1 MTTVWNFV
9 KKYQA
14 LFWVAVLWQAFALS
28 GMFPEQLFPGL
39 EKILLVFSEFIIMS
53 ELWVNISITL
63 YRILAGFALAAIVGI
78 PIGIIMSRYSIFDHL
93 MQPIFTVGYPIPRVA
108 LYPIFV
114 LLFGIGSGSKIF
126 TIFLECIFP
135 IVVNTYAGAKRVN
148 HLYIW
153 SGQNMGADSRR
164 LFWKVF
170 LPGTMPAIFTGFRIA
185 LPIAVVIAVLTEMI
199 SSSNGIGYML
209 TYYSASLSQ
218 SSVLAVVIFVSLFGY
233 ALDRILLLIRNRFV
247 YWS

>member
-1 MTTVWNFV
+1 MKVVWRIIN
-9 KKYQA
+9 KYQS
-14 LFWVAVLWQAFALS
+14 LIIIAVLWQAFSIS
-28 GMFPEQLFPGL
+28 GIFPSQLFPGL
-39 EKILLVFSEFIIMS
+39 EQINRRFIEFIISS
-53 ELWVNISITL
+53 EIWINISITL
-63 YRILAGFALAAIVGI
+63 YRILAGFAMAAIVGI
-78 PIGIIMSRYSIFDHL
+78 PLGIIMSRHKIFDDL
-93 MQPIFTVGYPIPRVA
+93 MQPLFTIGYPIPRVA

-114 LLFGIGSGSKIF
+114 LLFGIGSGSKVFI
-126 TIFLECIFP
+126 IFLECIFP

-148 HLYIW
+148 QLYIW

-164 LFWKVF
+164 LFWKIF
-170 LPGTMPAIFTGFRIA
+170 LPGTMPSIFTGFRIA

-209 TYYSASLSQ
+209 GYYSASLSQ

-233 ALDRILLLIRNRFV
+233 ALDRLLLLIRNQFV

>member
-1 MTTVWNFV
+1 MTIFWSLF

-14 LFWVAVLWQAFALS
+14 IIWIAILWQAFAMS
-28 GMFPEQLFPGL
+28 GLFPEQLFPGI
-39 EKILLVFSEFIIMS
+39 EKILQDFIEFIITS
-53 ELWVNISITL
+53 ELWTNISITL
-63 YRILAGFALAAIVGI
+63 YRILAGFVLAAFIGI

-93 MQPIFTVGYPIPRVA
+93 LQPIFTVGYPIPRVA

-148 HLYIW
+148 PLYIW
-153 SGQNMGADSRR
+153 SGQNMGADNRR

-209 TYYSASLSQ
+209 TYYSATLSQ
-218 SSVLAVVIFVSLFGY
+218 SSVLAVVVFVSLFGY
-233 ALDRILLLIRNRFV
+233 ALDRILLFIRNQFV

>member
-1 MTTVWNFV
+1 MTAVWNTI
-9 KKYQA
+9 KKYMA
-14 LFWVAVLWQAFALS
+14 LILIAVLWQAFSMA
-28 GMFPEQLFPGL
+28 GIFPAQLFPGL
-39 EKILLVFSEFIIMS
+39 EKIIIEFIEFIITS
-53 ELWVNISITL
+53 ELWMNMSITL
-63 YRILAGFALAAIVGI
+63 YRILAGFILAAAVGI
-78 PIGIIMSRYSIFDHL
+78 PIGIIMSRHRIFDDW
-93 MQPIFTVGYPIPRVA
+93 MQPLFTVGYPIPRVA

-135 IVVNTYAGAKRVN
+135 IVVNTYSGAKRVN

-153 SGQNMGADSRR
+153 SGQNMGANSSR
-164 LFWKVF
+164 LFWKIF

-209 TYYSASLSQ
+209 GYYSASLSQ

-233 ALDRILLLIRNRFV
+233 ALDRLLLFIRNKFV
-247 YWS
+247 FWS